1 MFLALEPEAQATP
14 QPTKASVTEAP
25 LRLVLD
31 TCGQDVILR
40 RRWRPSSPVALKSVA
55 IGDKRQ
61 TSRPQQVSRMTE
73 FSKNI
78 LPVTAVKPLAS
89 AMGI

>member
-1 MFLALEPEAQATP
+1 MFLALEPEATP

-40 RRWRPSSPVALKSVA
+40 RRWQPTSSVALESVA
-55 IGDKRQ
+55 IGTMRQ

-73 FSKNI
+73 LSKNI